1 MSYTFRKLVARG
13 KVVPPKSVLTIDKEQ
28 ADISW
33 SFNFVPCSSSN
44 YFWQSGN
51 NKRTYDS
58 QCQIRKQNELS
69 NVVVSRLG
77 RAGAAKSR
85 EHVGNTRA
93 GVGPHFVSFPRFLR
107 LGVWPKSEP
116 ASKLH
121 YETHI
126 TWTHC
131 HSGAWKGYCELNL
144 PKAPEPRPRNLS
156 VRVLLRGFRGSSVS
170 SSSRALFC
178 RRR

>member
-1 MSYTFRKLVARG
+1 MSYTYRKLAARG

-33 SFNFVPCSSSN
+33 SFNFASCSSSN
-44 YFWQSGN
+44 SFWQSGN

-93 GVGPHFVSFPRFLR
+93 GGDLTLSRSHGFFAWACDPKVSL
-107 LGVWPKSEP
+107 L
-116 ASKLH
+116 ASYTTKRM
-121 YETHI
+121 
-126 TWTHC
+126 
-131 HSGAWKGYCELNL
+131 LNT
-144 PKAPEPRPRNLS
+144 LS
-156 VRVLLRGFRGSSVS
+156 RWGLKRIL
-170 SSSRALFC
+170 
-178 RRR
+178 